1 MKKISY
7 KQIKNVSVWLF
18 SAILTPLTLGG
29 VGGGLFTSCEDF
41 FEQESDHVIFADK
54 DHLGNAVD
62 TIYSVTG
69 IMDKMQILADRT
81 ILLGELRGDLVSLTD
96 YAPANVRQ
104 IAEFNVDDD
113 NIYNSPRDYYAVIN
127 NCNYFIAKADTALKN
142 NRNQYIFMREFAA
155 VKAFRAWTYLQLAL
169 NYGQVRFV
177 TKPILTKQDAD
188 RETDYP
194 MLEIAPL
201 CDELINDL
209 KPLVPEYATEY
220 PSYGSIAGVDTRL
233 SYFPLYILLGE
244 LNLWAGHYG
253 EAALNYY
260 KYISTRNGL
269 NSYYATGTDGLSWGN
284 EQQTTWDSYFIRLT
298 GYNSYMPQGELI
310 TQIPISQEYDSVP
323 NPNYNQL
330 RNLFSVTDQ
339 NDNHASIVASNRLIE
354 ISEAQDYCMVTNSN
368 DTIYV
373 PKGLDNHMSGDL
385 RLSYWWRMRE
395 GVLNP
400 KTSTIETISMIRKY
414 DTRNVRIWR
423 RQMVYLHLAEAL
435 NRAGYPRFAFKFLES
450 GVNNTVIKNEVLPY
464 CHTASDSA
472 FVNQFDFNDTYYVL
486 YDGIKSDNQQGI
498 HSRGCGDSRANKKYI
513 FPEFTTGDTLALQ
526 TDSIERMILTE
537 GALEFAFEGQRFYD
551 LMRMALRRND
561 TGFLADR
568 VYARKGNGTKD
579 ADIKKDLT
587 NKNNWYLNWNGKI
600 GLGK

>member
-41 FEQESDHVIFADK
+41 FEQESYHVIFADK

-260 KYISTRNGL
+260 KYISHRNGL
-269 NSYYATGTDGLSWGN
+269 NRYYATDTDGISCGN
-284 EQQTTWDSYFIRLT
+284 E
-298 GYNSYMPQGELI
+298 
-310 TQIPISQEYDSVP
+310 
-323 NPNYNQL
+323 
-330 RNLFSVTDQ
+330 
-339 NDNHASIVASNRLIE
+339 
-354 ISEAQDYCMVTNSN
+354 
-368 DTIYV
+368 
-373 PKGLDNHMSGDL
+373 
-385 RLSYWWRMRE
+385 
-395 GVLNP
+395 
-400 KTSTIETISMIRKY
+400 
-414 DTRNVRIWR
+414 
-423 RQMVYLHLAEAL
+423 
-435 NRAGYPRFAFKFLES
+435 
-450 GVNNTVIKNEVLPY
+450 
-464 CHTASDSA
+464 
-472 FVNQFDFNDTYYVL
+472 
-486 YDGIKSDNQQGI
+486 
-498 HSRGCGDSRANKKYI
+498 
-513 FPEFTTGDTLALQ
+513 
-526 TDSIERMILTE
+526 
-537 GALEFAFEGQRFYD
+537 
-551 LMRMALRRND
+551 
-561 TGFLADR
+561 
-568 VYARKGNGTKD
+568 
-579 ADIKKDLT
+579 
-587 NKNNWYLNWNGKI
+587 
-600 GLGK
+600 